1 MKRVHLA
8 IILGIILHALIL
20 IAIPEGHGYGLM
32 AMFDFYFP
40 VGVYNALFSQGDFS
54 GDWLIMGM
62 TILSVIGKVLLFI
75 SLFRRFENRKNLLR
89 VIGVIALVGAY
100 AIVCF
105 HNGNELGF
113 QLLSG
118 IFGGP
123 FLVCAVYI
131 LKAVYAERG
140 SKELVTE

>member
-8 IILGIILHALIL
+8 IILGIILHALIV
-20 IAIPEGHGYGLM
+20 IAIPEGHGVGLM
-32 AMFDFYFP
+32 GMFDFYFP
-40 VGVYNALFSQGDFS
+40 VGVYNVLFSPNDFS
-54 GDWLIMGM
+54 GDWLIIGM
-62 TILSVIGKVLLFI
+62 TVLSVIGKVLLFV
-75 SLFRRFENRKNLLR
+75 SLFRRFETRKNLLR
-89 VIGVIALVGAY
+89 TTAVVSLVGAY

-131 LKAVYAERG
+131 LKAVYAEKI